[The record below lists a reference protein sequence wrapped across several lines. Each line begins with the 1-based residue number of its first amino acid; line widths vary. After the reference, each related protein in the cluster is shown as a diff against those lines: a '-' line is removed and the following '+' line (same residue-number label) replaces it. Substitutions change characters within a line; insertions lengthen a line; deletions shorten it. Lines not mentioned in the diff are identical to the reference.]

1 MFPKKSWKTIKNN
14 IISNYHYQA
23 SPIDIDTENKLIKL
37 FKKEVINLTNIG
49 VETSMWNKKFFQ

>member
-1 MFPKKSWKTIKNN
+1 MKTIKNN

-49 VETSMWNKKFFQ
+49 VDTSMWNKKFFQ